1 MNYHTPVEMGPLP
14 VRLRVKDVVLLDAG
28 GAFRNY
34 GRIELI
40 EGELLYM
47 NAQFRPHMFAKDE
60 LAYRIRQALEANGI
74 DLFVGTEASVH
85 LSDHDLPQPDIIL
98 TSAARGDGP
107 VPGDSVRLLVEVAD
121 TTLDH
126 DLGRKA
132 AMYAS
137 ARVAEYWV
145 VDLNGRVIH
154 QLANPEGVQF
164 SQHHEV
170 PFGQPIVAITIPG
183 LIVATDRL

>member
-28 GAFRNY
+28 GAFRDY

-98 TSAARGDGP
+98 TSEARGDGP

-137 ARVAEYWV
+137 AHVAEYWV

-154 QLANPEGVQF
+154 RLANPDGGHFDRHDEIA
-164 SQHHEV
+164 
-170 PFGQPIVAITIPG
+170 FGQPIDAVTIPG
-183 LIVATDRL
+183 LTVATDRL